1 MDLRLLENIVM
12 IAEEHSISRAAGRLF
27 ISQPALSQQ
36 LSKLEAQLGTPL
48 FFRGKQDISLTQA
61 GEVYVKNAIKI
72 LTIRNETYNQI
83 YDIASNRK
91 GTFSIGVSPGRSPMI
106 SSMAYSKLLKE
117 FPDFNVRVFGLDNAK
132 TEEMILHRKLDLG
145 FLFLTDEEVSSNL
158 PFSYISLG
166 REDMY
171 LVTSRNHPLAS
182 RYYQGSECPLI
193 DLKLFQHES
202 FALPT
207 RGAKIRRFVDDL
219 FVSQGI
225 SPTIRYEVFNVQ
237 AICAVVSKSNLCTII
252 PSGFLPKDNNLIHF
266 RLKPNRF
273 MDFAIAWN
281 SNHHMIT
288 AEQYFIELCQ
298 NIHHENQFVE

>member
-1 MDLRLLENIVM
+1 M

-225 SPTIRYEVFNVQ
+225 SPTIRYEVLMCRQFALLSAK
-237 AICAVVSKSNLCTII
+237 AIFVPLFPLDFCRKII
-252 PSGFLPKDNNLIHF
+252 ILS
-266 RLKPNRF
+266 
-273 MDFAIAWN
+273 
-281 SNHHMIT
+281 T
-288 AEQYFIELCQ
+288 
-298 NIHHENQFVE
+298 FV